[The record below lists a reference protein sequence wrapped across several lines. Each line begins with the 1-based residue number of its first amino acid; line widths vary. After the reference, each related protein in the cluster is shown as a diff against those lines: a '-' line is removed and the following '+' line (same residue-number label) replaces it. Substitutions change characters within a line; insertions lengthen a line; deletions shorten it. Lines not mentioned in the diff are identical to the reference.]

1 MAEGAVGDSSG
12 RGGVPEIQG
21 WEDGRKAKKTHKRR
35 KKGFRAGRETC
46 CGKGTRKASEI
57 DYRH

>member
-1 MAEGAVGDSSG
+1 MGRYGDSSG
-12 RGGVPEIQG
+12 RGGVPGIQG
-21 WEDGRKAKKTHKRR
+21 WVDGRETKKTHEGR
-35 KKGFRAGRETC
+35 KKGFGEGSETC